1 MNTSNLQT
9 VLVTG
14 AAGLIGSEV
23 ARKLLNRGTR
33 VVAMDRDGIEMWSGS
48 WEGLVWE
55 QGELSDP
62 NLEARLGHHHVDL
75 ILHCAAHPGGESLQ
89 EPALDVQ
96 INAHVA
102 MRIFEFCAKANIPV
116 IYLSSSVIYGDQ
128 PQGPI
133 SEEAPLQPGTVYGA
147 CKVACE
153 HFLNILGKGYG
164 LQWSVLRLF
173 ATFGA
178 GHKPSLHQGIVNIM
192 LTQLL
197 NSNRVVVKGS
207 LLRSRDMIYVED
219 AATAILQCI
228 DTPSSWGQAI
238 NVGTEDPVTI
248 EKLIHTLGEVLGKS
262 KDDLKIIEEEGT
274 VGDPFYNSADI
285 SKARQLLGFSP
296 RFDLNRGLR
305 ALIHRR
311 TKK

>member
-133 SEEAPLQPGTVYGA
+133 SEEAPLHLRVRHLRKIKNRA
-147 CKVACE
+147 AFF
-153 HFLNILGKGYG
+153 FLRGMSLIWEPAVWGRSTNNR
-164 LQWSVLRLF
+164 S
-173 ATFGA
+173 GA
-178 GHKPSLHQGIVNIM
+178 GPPLHR
-192 LTQLL
+192 TQHV
-197 NSNRVVVKGS
+197 R
-207 LLRSRDMIYVED
+207 IYKYSFLAL
-219 AATAILQCI
+219 AA
-228 DTPSSWGQAI
+228 P
-238 NVGTEDPVTI
+238 
-248 EKLIHTLGEVLGKS
+248 K
-262 KDDLKIIEEEGT
+262 
-274 VGDPFYNSADI
+274 
-285 SKARQLLGFSP
+285 
-296 RFDLNRGLR
+296 
-305 ALIHRR
+305 
-311 TKK
+311 